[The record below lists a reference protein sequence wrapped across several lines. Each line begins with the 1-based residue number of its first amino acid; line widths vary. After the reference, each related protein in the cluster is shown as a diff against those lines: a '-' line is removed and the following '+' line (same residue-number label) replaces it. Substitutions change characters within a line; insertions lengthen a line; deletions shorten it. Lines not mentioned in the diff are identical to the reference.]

1 MVVID
6 DASSVCPYTQRR
18 KNDRLNVEQWKQIAP
33 YNFFILVYE
42 RKETLSF
49 LFISG
54 KRHHFDFE

>member
-1 MVVID
+1 MLHPCVLIH
-6 DASSVCPYTQRR
+6 SVGKMTV
-18 KNDRLNVEQWKQIAP
+18 LNVEQWKQIAP